1 MDEDGEDNW
10 DVLVAPVVGGI
21 ILIALVGFAVSASI
35 KASRKGSG
43 VGDSPKARSA
53 MLSQHSLRS
62 DAGQPDAEPDA
73 TPDVSIT
80 PIAEPEPA
88 EAPGFTP

>member
-10 DVLVAPVVGGI
+10 DVLVVVIVGAV
-21 ILIALVGFAVSASI
+21 ILIALVGFAVRASI
-35 KASRKGSG
+35 KTSRKGSG

-53 MLSQHSLRS
+53 MLSQHSFRS
-62 DAGQPDAEPDA
+62 DAGQPVIEPDA
-73 TPDVSIT
+73 TPDIT
-80 PIAEPEPA
+80 PNAEPEPA